1 MLWFHKIPTLPLH
14 GLSLEN
20 MEGVG
25 VVGGNPVGWKCF
37 NTTHPWLG
45 MDFFRKPHSRL
56 QVLLLIKLTSV
67 SMIASC
73 FQLHFSVN

>member
-25 VVGGNPVGWKCF
+25 VVGGNPVVWKCF

-45 MDFFRKPHSRL
+45 YGFFSETTF
-56 QVLLLIKLTSV
+56 QVAGAI
-67 SMIASC
+67 
-73 FQLHFSVN
+73 VN